1 MTDIVVTESNNTAVS
16 SNVLINQVVTGD
28 NSSTVIVTG
37 IMGPAVTSSISQ
49 SNDVDMSQLQDGG
62 VLVYNIL
69 TNKWVATNLLDK
81 QIFEAGQF

>member
-16 SNVLINQVVTGD
+16 SNVSINQVVTGD

-49 SNDVDMSQLQDGG
+49 SNDVDMSQLRDGG

-69 TNKWVATNLLDK
+69 TNKWVATNSLDK

>member
-49 SNDVDMSQLQDGG
+49 SNDVDMSQLRDGG

>member
-16 SNVLINQVVTGD
+16 SNVLLNQVVTGD

-49 SNDVDMSQLQDGG
+49 SNDVDMSQLRDGG

>member
-16 SNVLINQVVTGD
+16 SNVSINQVVTGD

-49 SNDVDMSQLQDGG
+49 SNDVDMSQLRDGG

>member
-16 SNVLINQVVTGD
+16 SNVSINQVVTGD

-49 SNDVDMSQLQDGG
+49 SNDADMSQLRDGG